1 MKKIL
6 SILMVICLTLS
17 LFACGNKVATATTE
31 GANSSK
37 LIVGTSAGFPPY
49 EYREGNKIVGI
60 DAEIMEAIA
69 ADLGYTI
76 EWEDMK
82 FDSLISALASNK
94 VDIVIAGMTVT
105 EDRKKS
111 VDFTETYT
119 AAVQSIIVKKGGSV
133 TNLDEVEGK
142 LIGVQQGTTGDIY
155 ASDDYGNDKVQR
167 FNEGA
172 DAVQALLNGK
182 IDCVIIDDQVAKN
195 FVDAHK
201 TELEL
206 LDTAYTEEEYAMA
219 VKKGNTQLLNQVNKS
234 IRNLKD
240 NGTLYFLFLTSR
252 LEEVMYE
259 LKKNNLIVKKM
270 KFVYDI
276 NK

>member
-17 LFACGNKVATATTE
+17 LFACGNTTKTATTE
-31 GANSSK
+31 GASSSK

-60 DAEIMEAIA
+60 DAEIIEAIA
-69 ADLGYTI
+69 ADLGYTV
-76 EWEDMK
+76 EWQDMK
-82 FDSLISALASNK
+82 FDSLISALSSNK

-105 EDRKKS
+105 EDRKES
-111 VDFTETYT
+111 VDFTDTYT
-119 AAVQSIIVKKGGSV
+119 AAVQSIIIKKDGNIKS
-133 TNLDEVEGK
+133 LDDVEGK

-195 FVDAHK
+195 FVDTHN

-234 IRNLKD
+234 IKNLKD
-240 NGTLYFLFLTSR
+240 NGTVRRIIDKYI
-252 LEEVMYE
+252 
-259 LKKNNLIVKKM
+259 K
-270 KFVYDI
+270 
-276 NK
+276 

>member
-6 SILMVICLTLS
+6 SILLVSCLTLS
-17 LFACGNKVATATTE
+17 LFACGNTATATKE
-31 GANSSK
+31 GSGSSK

-60 DAEIMEAIA
+60 DAEIIEAIA
-69 ADLGYTI
+69 ADLGYTL
-76 EWEDMK
+76 EWQDMK

-105 EDRKKS
+105 EDRKES
-111 VDFTETYT
+111 VDFTDTYT
-119 AAVQSIIVKKGGSV
+119 AAVQSIIVKKGGNI
-133 TNLDEVEGK
+133 TNLDDVEGK

-195 FVDAHK
+195 FVDTHK
-201 TELEL
+201 TALEL

-234 IRNLKD
+234 IKKLKD
-240 NGTLYFLFLTSR
+240 NGTLRRIIDKYI
-252 LEEVMYE
+252 
-259 LKKNNLIVKKM
+259 K
-270 KFVYDI
+270 
-276 NK
+276 

>member
-17 LFACGNKVATATTE
+17 LFACGNTTNTATTE
-31 GANSSK
+31 GASSSK

-49 EYREGNKIVGI
+49 EFREGNKIVGI

-76 EWEDMK
+76 EWQDMK
-82 FDSLISALASNK
+82 FDSLISALSSNK

-105 EDRKKS
+105 EDRKES
-111 VDFTETYT
+111 VDFTDTYT
-119 AAVQSIIVKKGGSV
+119 AAVQSIIIKKGGNIS
-133 TNLDEVEGK
+133 NLDDVEGK
-142 LIGVQQGTTGDIY
+142 IIGVQQGTTGDIY

-195 FVDAHK
+195 FVDTHK
-201 TELEL
+201 TALEL

-234 IRNLKD
+234 IKSLKD
-240 NGTLYFLFLTSR
+240 KGTVRRIIDKYI
-252 LEEVMYE
+252 
-259 LKKNNLIVKKM
+259 K
-270 KFVYDI
+270 
-276 NK
+276 

>member
-1 MKKIL
+1 
-6 SILMVICLTLS
+6 MVICLTLS
-17 LFACGNKVATATTE
+17 LFACGNTTTTATNE
-31 GANSSK
+31 GASSSK

-49 EYREGNKIVGI
+49 EFREGNKIVGI

-76 EWEDMK
+76 EWQDMK
-82 FDSLISALASNK
+82 FDSLISALSSNK

-105 EDRKKS
+105 EDRKES
-111 VDFTETYT
+111 VDFTDTYT
-119 AAVQSIIVKKGGSV
+119 AAVQSIIIKKGGNISNV
-133 TNLDEVEGK
+133 DDVEGK

-195 FVDAHK
+195 FVDTHK

-234 IRNLKD
+234 IKSLKD
-240 NGTLYFLFLTSR
+240 NGTVRRIIDKYI
-252 LEEVMYE
+252 
-259 LKKNNLIVKKM
+259 K
-270 KFVYDI
+270 
-276 NK
+276 

>member
-6 SILMVICLTLS
+6 SILLVICLTLS
-17 LFACGNKVATATTE
+17 LFACSNNTATATTE
-31 GANSSK
+31 GASSSK

-60 DAEIMEAIA
+60 DAEIIEAIA

-76 EWEDMK
+76 EWQDMK
-82 FDSLISALASNK
+82 FDSLISALSSNK

-105 EDRKKS
+105 DDRKES
-111 VDFTETYT
+111 VDFTDTYT

-133 TNLDEVEGK
+133 ASLDDVDGK
-142 LIGVQQGTTGDIY
+142 IIGVQQGTTGDIY

-172 DAVQALLNGK
+172 DAVQALLSGK

-195 FVDAHK
+195 FVDSHK
-201 TELEL
+201 VELEL

-219 VKKGNTQLLNQVNKS
+219 VKKGNTQLLNQVNNSIKS
-234 IRNLKD
+234 LKD
-240 NGTLYFLFLTSR
+240 NGTLRRIIDKYI
-252 LEEVMYE
+252 
-259 LKKNNLIVKKM
+259 K
-270 KFVYDI
+270 
-276 NK
+276 